1 MKSMKLT
8 DVTFKTTNDQM
19 GINSSSSVDPNVLK
33 EEGPAYP
40 FGLRLCLDSD
50 VVKALGIEGVSV
62 GMKMKMEA
70 MVEVCSVSM
79 SESKE
84 YGKKVYVDLQ
94 IVEMELE
101 KPKADAAKKL
111 YEESEA

>member
-1 MKSMKLT
+1 M
-8 DVTFKTTNDQM
+8 
-19 GINSSSSVDPNVLK
+19 
-33 EEGPAYP
+33 
-40 FGLRLCLDSD
+40 DSD

>member
-8 DVTFKTTNDQM
+8 DITFKTTNEQM
-19 GINSSSSVDPNVLK
+19 GINSSSTSPSVIK

-40 FGLRLCLDSD
+40 YGLRLCLDSD
-50 VVKALGIEGVSV
+50 VVKALGIEGVEV
-62 GMKMKMEA
+62 GKKMKMEA

-101 KPKADAAKKL
+101 KPKGDPAKKL
-111 YEESEA
+111 YEDSEA